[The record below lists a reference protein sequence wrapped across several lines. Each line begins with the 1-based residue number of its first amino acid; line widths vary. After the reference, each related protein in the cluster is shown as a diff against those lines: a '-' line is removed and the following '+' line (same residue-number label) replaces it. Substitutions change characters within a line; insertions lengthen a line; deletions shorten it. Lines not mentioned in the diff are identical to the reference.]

1 MATIDTKKSFLQKF
15 SDKSMNTIRS
25 NRGVSVNLPNKKYT
39 ILDRYPNTQTQ
50 KTLMDKPFSPKDL
63 FMVKQFEEASKK
75 YGSTKFPSTQTNA
88 TTGIP
93 ITTTTGFPFP
103 SVVRPTTTVAST
115 VNPTVAP
122 TVNPT
127 VATTVA
133 PTVDPKAGGKPV
145 DVENEIEYLKGIFNN
160 PDSTAESKAF
170 AVKEGERLYGT
181 DITEKT
187 TDQLN
192 QEAINAQNAFITKGV
207 ESNVQGLSD
216 AQANALRIIE
226 GQRAGIAPQFQ
237 NLRSQA
243 STTSMQQ
250 ARNFAEYM
258 GARGASMGGT
268 SAQAEIQRGAQLQGQ
283 FGQIG
288 LAEQGA
294 IQGLEDK
301 KTEVTLDFESRISQ
315 AKTQGEAEKEKFKL
329 QQILENIEDIKAE
342 AKQKTQN
349 AQEIEK
355 QKLKEASET
364 SKSLLE
370 YQRKEAIIKLETA
383 EQIKRDTA
391 QAQLKANQATVD
403 FERKPTTI
411 PKEIPFK
418 QRQEY
423 IDAIIGLEDTYL
435 TSSSKEGKNMLEEKY
450 LDDKGRLNKA
460 GVELIESVR
469 LEFGLQAGDD
479 YGRRLKEFLAI

>member
-15 SDKSMNTIRS
+15 SDKAMNTIRS

-39 ILDRYPNTQTQ
+39 ILDRNPNTQTQ

-75 YGSTKFPSTQTNA
+75 YGSTNYPDALKNGYVDQMELDKLKNKQTNV
-88 TTGIP
+88 TTG
-93 ITTTTGFPFP
+93 TG
-103 SVVRPTTTVAST
+103 TGAIGTG
-115 VNPTVAP
+115 PTVAP
-122 TVNPT
+122 TVVPTVAPT
-127 VATTVA
+127 VATT
-133 PTVDPKAGGKPV
+133 AGGKTV
-145 DVENEIEYLKGIFNN
+145 DVENEIEYLKGILNN
-160 PDSTAESKAF
+160 PDSTAEAKAF
-170 AVKEGERLYGT
+170 AIKEGKRLYDT
-181 DITEKT
+181 DITKKT
-187 TDQLN
+187 IDELN
-192 QEAINAQNAFITKGV
+192 LDAIKAQEAFITKGV
-207 ESNVQGLSD
+207 ESNVQGLTD

-329 QQILENIEDIKAE
+329 QQIIKNIDDIKAE
-342 AKQKTQN
+342 RNQKEQN
-349 AQEIEK
+349 AYNLEQ
-355 QKLKEASET
+355 QKLKEAAET

-370 YQRKEAIIKLETA
+370 YQRKEAIIKLEAA
-383 EQIKRDTA
+383 ESIKKLNA

-403 FERKPTTI
+403 YGRKSTEVKAI
-411 PKEIPFK
+411 PYDKNPQFISYLNEF
-418 QRQEY
+418 
-423 IDAIIGLEDTYL
+423 DADATKPS
-435 TSSSKEGKNMLEEKY
+435 TKGKANLLADEF
-450 LDDKGRLNKA
+450 LDDIGENLNAKA
-460 GVELIESVR
+460 RTAIANIRS
-469 LEFGLQAGDD
+469 EFGNEAATKALNN
-479 YGRRLKEFLAI
+479 LEKLLNL